1 MVSARVGTAHE
12 AFQAGGLVVLPVA
25 MLVLGQFSG
34 ALFFGP
40 TLVLGL
46 GAVLWAVAILVLRSG
61 FRRFRRSVFV
71 SRD

>member
-34 ALFFGP
+34 ALFFRP
-40 TLVLGL
+40 TLVMGL
-46 GAVLWAVAILVLRSG
+46 GAVLWPFAILVSRTGL
-61 FRRFRRSVFV
+61 RRFRRCVFV